1 MNLFDLMN
9 QVNLI
14 ESTFLIYNK
23 KTQPEKN
30 FKLLIFQVD
39 TPNWI

>member
-1 MNLFDLMN
+1 
-9 QVNLI
+9 
-14 ESTFLIYNK
+14 LIYNK

-39 TPNWI
+39 TPNWIW